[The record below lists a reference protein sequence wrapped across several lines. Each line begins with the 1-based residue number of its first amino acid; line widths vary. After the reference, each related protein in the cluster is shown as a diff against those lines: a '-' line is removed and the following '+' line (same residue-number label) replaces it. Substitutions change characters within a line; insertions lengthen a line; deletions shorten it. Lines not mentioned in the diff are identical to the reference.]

1 MTSFVAFCE
10 NPECG
15 SVFEASNLF
24 GGPGSA
30 TIHMTNTRVGPC
42 PVCGSSGL
50 IPDGIYQYANQA
62 VSLLTGPETS
72 IHVLRQVH
80 EILKRA
86 KTKSE
91 DKKSVLKEVE
101 AVSPQ
106 AAQALQQ
113 APETSNYLNWIAVLI
128 ALVALAIQVHT
139 SYFKGDDVEKQFRDH
154 LLEEN
159 KELRERNKSAIPYKR
174 EQPKIQRNDPCP
186 CGSGKKYKKC
196 CGLTP
201 SIRANKPIKPTQKSC
216 AYYGKSI
223 QKESSVYKNRNI
235 F

>member
-1 MTSFVAFCE
+1 MTAFVAFCE

-15 SVFEASNLF
+15 AVFEAPNLV
-24 GGPGSA
+24 GGSGNA

-50 IPDGIYQYANQA
+50 IPDGIYQYASHA

-80 EILKRA
+80 EILRHA
-86 KTKSE
+86 KSKPE
-91 DKKSVLKEVE
+91 DKEAVLKEVE

-106 AAQALQQ
+106 VAGALQQ
-113 APETSNYLNWIAVLI
+113 APEASNYLNWVTVLI

-159 KELRERNKSAIPYKR
+159 SELREQNKKAIPYKR
-174 EQPKIQRNDPCP
+174 NKPKTQRNDPCP

-196 CGLTP
+196 CGLTQ
-201 SIRANKPIKPTQKSC
+201 A
-216 AYYGKSI
+216 
-223 QKESSVYKNRNI
+223 
-235 F
+235 

>member
-1 MTSFVAFCE
+1 MASFVAFCE
-10 NPECG
+10 NPKCG
-15 SVFEASNLF
+15 AVFEAPNII

-30 TIHMTNTRVGPC
+30 TIQMTGTRYGPC
-42 PVCGSSGL
+42 PVCGSYGR
-50 IPDGIYQYANQA
+50 IPDGVYQYANHA

-72 IHVLRQVH
+72 VRVLRQVH

-86 KTKSE
+86 KSNSE
-91 DKKSVLKEVE
+91 DKEAVLREVE

-106 AAQALQQ
+106 ASQALQQ
-113 APETSNYLNWIAVLI
+113 APETSNYIQWITVLI

-159 KELRERNKSAIPYKR
+159 KELREQNKATPYKR
-174 EQPKIQRNDPCP
+174 ETPKIQRNDPCP

-196 CGLTP
+196 CGLT
-201 SIRANKPIKPTQKSC
+201 K
-216 AYYGKSI
+216 
-223 QKESSVYKNRNI
+223 V
-235 F
+235 